1 MAAVLPWTQAA
12 IAAAGVDLVWKKPPA
27 LSSNRYP
34 EQFSCEQCELRELL
48 RVEMLQPSQC
58 PELPPAVSGGLQ
70 PSTAGHSSHP
80 LTRLIPL
87 GGAPF
92 LLPGSNAEMPTSEPD
107 SQLFVI

>member
-27 LSSNRYP
+27 LSNNRYP
-34 EQFSCEQCELRELL
+34 EQFSCEQCDLRELL
-48 RVEMLQPSQC
+48 RIEMLQPSQC

-92 LLPGSNAEMPTSEPD
+92 LLPGSNAEMPSSEPD